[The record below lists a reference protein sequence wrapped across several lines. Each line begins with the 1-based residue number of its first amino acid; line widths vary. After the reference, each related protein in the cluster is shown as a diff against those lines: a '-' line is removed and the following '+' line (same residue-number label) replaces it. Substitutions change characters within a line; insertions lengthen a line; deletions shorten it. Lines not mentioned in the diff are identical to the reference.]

1 MSDYRSPYS
10 LGPSNILLHSKA
22 PTSPIDH
29 LHSSLPHGER
39 ERDTQTHVLGGK
51 CTHHPSFMDPTS
63 KRNPS
68 NTLPS
73 DPFPSSSLLK
83 TPTQHPKRNALHKA
97 FAPRKGADPHRIDT
111 HMQAKAMAHSI
122 NAGPSIP
129 EKKPQQLHLK
139 HPHTQKP
146 TTTTTTV
153 MTKAQ
158 KPTTTTKIKD
168 MEKKKGG
175 GAAKGREEGK
185 GVEDEKRLVLLDGGR
200 RRSFSGSELD
210 LGAFLSGVGAK
221 VVAKDMP
228 PFMQIHAVSCAKKTH
243 DGLEK
248 FSSKALA
255 FSLKKEFDRVY
266 GPAWHCIVGTSFGS
280 FVTHSAGGF
289 IYFSMDKLHILLF
302 KTTVQRAE

>member
-1 MSDYRSPYS
+1 MDKEKET
-10 LGPSNILLHSKA
+10 H
-22 PTSPIDH
+22 
-29 LHSSLPHGER
+29 
-39 ERDTQTHVLGGK
+39 THVLGGK

-73 DPFPSSSLLK
+73 EPFPSSSLLK
-83 TPTQHPKRNALHKA
+83 TPTQYPKRNALHKA

-129 EKKPQQLHLK
+129 EKKPQQLHPK

-146 TTTTTTV
+146 TTTTTAV
-153 MTKAQ
+153 MTKAH
-158 KPTTTTKIKD
+158 KPTTTTKTKD

-175 GAAKGREEGK
+175 GAAKGGEEGK
-185 GVEDEKRLVLLDGGR
+185 GVEDEKRLVLLDGER

-255 FSLKKEFDRVY
+255 FSLKKVNL
-266 GPAWHCIVGTSFGS
+266 TSF
-280 FVTHSAGGF
+280 HH
-289 IYFSMDKLHILLF
+289 IYLCLYYC
-302 KTTVQRAE
+302 

>member
-1 MSDYRSPYS
+1 MDKDTRACS
-10 LGPSNILLHSKA
+10 G
-22 PTSPIDH
+22 
-29 LHSSLPHGER
+29 
-39 ERDTQTHVLGGK
+39 TQT
-51 CTHHPSFMDPTS
+51 HPSFMDPTS
-63 KRNPS
+63 ERNPS
-68 NTLPS
+68 SPLPS
-73 DPFPSSSLLK
+73 DPFPSSPLLK
-83 TPTQHPKRNALHKA
+83 TPTQYPKRNALHKA
-97 FAPRKGADPHRIDT
+97 FALRKGADPHRIDT

-122 NAGPSIP
+122 NAGPSKP
-129 EKKPQQLHLK
+129 EKKPQQLHPK

-146 TTTTTTV
+146 TTTTTV

-158 KPTTTTKIKD
+158 KPTTTTKTKD

-175 GAAKGREEGK
+175 GAAKGGEEGK

-200 RRSFSGSELD
+200 RRSFSGTELD